1 VTPEHGTVTPA
12 EFHCD
17 EWRLPRR
24 GRRDKPAATSGRC
37 AGRCGSGYTPPN
49 KGTGLKTRHYKA
61 CLIGAHRWDLRVTGI
76 FVRDYIAQMLA
87 PAKTAMTRRSLL
99 KATLLSASGLALD
112 LSGFAWPALL
122 QPRQK
127 DPFAG
132 GKQLGTVD
140 FLNEPP
146 VPLEAPEGSEL
157 DGRLYTDLSAL
168 EAADTVTPVEKF
180 YIRTRASELLPD
192 AAPWQVKLGGLVER
206 PVSLSIESL
215 KKTAKPM
222 GAHLMECAGNVRQ
235 ARFGLLSVGSWAGI
249 PVPEILD
256 RVKAKSAA
264 TRILVSG
271 FDRYAHESRTSVP
284 GASWSFTREQL
295 EKAGAFL
302 ATEMNGKLLAR
313 DHGAPL
319 RLVVPGWYGC
329 TCIKWVDEITF
340 VGEDAESTSQMRE
353 YAGRTAQKGVPE
365 LARDFQPA
373 VIEQAA
379 MPVRVEK
386 WSVAGKIRYRVV
398 GIAWGGTQLVKV
410 LQIRFNPEE
419 DYVPVD
425 NFHQVK
431 NDPWTFWTHD
441 WEPKAPGTYAI
452 RLAVKELATP
462 ARRLDS
468 GYYVR
473 SVEITEV

>member
-1 VTPEHGTVTPA
+1 M
-12 EFHCD
+12 
-17 EWRLPRR
+17 LP
-24 GRRDKPAATSGRC
+24 S
-37 AGRCGSGYTPPN
+37 S
-49 KGTGLKTRHYKA
+49 GLK
-61 CLIGAHRWDLRVTGI
+61 V
-76 FVRDYIAQMLA
+76 MLS
-87 PAKTAMTRRSLL
+87 RRSLL
-99 KATLLSASGLALD
+99 TTLLSGSALAID
-112 LSGFAWPALL
+112 SAGFLWPTLFRP
-122 QPRQK
+122 QHG
-127 DPFAG
+127 DPFSG
-132 GKQLGTVD
+132 GKQLGTVG

-146 VPLEAPEGSEL
+146 VPLEVPEGSEL
-157 DGRLYTDLSAL
+157 DGRQYTDLSTL
-168 EAADTVTPVEKF
+168 EAADTVTPAEKF
-180 YIRTRASELLPD
+180 YIRTRASELLPNSTT
-192 AAPWQVKLGGLVER
+192 WQVKLGGLVER
-206 PVSLSIESL
+206 PVSLAIEGL

-235 ARFGLLSVGSWAGI
+235 ARFGLLSVGTWTGI

-256 RVKAKSAA
+256 RVKGKSAA

-271 FDRYAHESRTSVP
+271 FDRYAHASRTSVP
-284 GASWSFTREQL
+284 GASWIFTREQL

-302 ATEMNGKLLAR
+302 ATELNGHLLAR
-313 DHGAPL
+313 DHGAPV

-340 VGEDAESTSQMRE
+340 AGDEAESTSQMRE

-425 NFHQVK
+425 NFHPVK
-431 NDPWTFWTHD
+431 NDPWTLWTHD
-441 WEPKAPGTYAI
+441 WASKAPGTYAI
-452 RLAVKELATP
+452 RLAAKEPATP

>member
-1 VTPEHGTVTPA
+1 
-12 EFHCD
+12 
-17 EWRLPRR
+17 
-24 GRRDKPAATSGRC
+24 
-37 AGRCGSGYTPPN
+37 
-49 KGTGLKTRHYKA
+49 
-61 CLIGAHRWDLRVTGI
+61 
-76 FVRDYIAQMLA
+76 MLS
-87 PAKTAMTRRSLL
+87 RRSLL
-99 KATLLSASGLALD
+99 KTTLLSGSALAFD
-112 LSGFAWPALL
+112 SAGFLWPTLL
-122 QPRQK
+122 RRQHA
-127 DPFAG
+127 DPYSG
-132 GKQLGTVD
+132 GKQLGTVG

-168 EAADTVTPVEKF
+168 EAVDAVTPADKF
-180 YIRTRASELLPD
+180 YVRTRASELLPD
-192 AAPWQVKLGGLVER
+192 SATWQVKLGGLVDR
-206 PVSLSIESL
+206 PVGLAIEIL
-215 KKTAKPM
+215 RKAAKPM

-235 ARFGLLSVGSWAGI
+235 ARFGLLSVGNWAGI
-249 PVPEILD
+249 PCSEILD

-271 FDRYAHESRTSVP
+271 FDRYGHESRTSVP
-284 GASWSFTREQL
+284 GASWIFTREQL

-302 ATEMNGKLLAR
+302 ATELNGQPLAR
-313 DHGAPL
+313 DHGAPV
-319 RLVVPGWYGC
+319 RLVMPGWYGC

-340 VGEDAESTSQMRE
+340 VGQGAESTSQMRE

-379 MPVRVEK
+379 MPIRVEK
-386 WSVAGKIRYRVV
+386 WRIAGKIRYRVV

-419 DYVPVD
+419 DYIPVD
-425 NFHQVK
+425 NFNQVK
-431 NDPWTFWTHD
+431 NDPWTLWTHD
-441 WEPKAPGTYAI
+441 WAPKAPGTYAI
-452 RLAVKELATP
+452 RLAVKEPATS

>member
-1 VTPEHGTVTPA
+1 M
-12 EFHCD
+12 FK
-17 EWRLPRR
+17 RR
-24 GRRDKPAATSGRC
+24 T
-37 AGRCGSGYTPPN
+37 
-49 KGTGLKTRHYKA
+49 
-61 CLIGAHRWDLRVTGI
+61 
-76 FVRDYIAQMLA
+76 
-87 PAKTAMTRRSLL
+87 LL
-99 KATLLSASGLALD
+99 KAGLLSGSAWLVDLAGTGWQSVL
-112 LSGFAWPALL
+112 AA
-122 QPRQK
+122 QRK

-146 VPLEAPEGSEL
+146 VPLEVPEGSEL
-157 DGRLYTDLSAL
+157 DGRQYTDLSVL
-168 EAADTVTPVEKF
+168 EATDAVTPAEKF

-192 AAPWQVKLGGLVER
+192 SADWQVKLGGLVER
-206 PVSLSIESL
+206 PVSLAIESL

-235 ARFGLLSVGSWAGI
+235 ARFGLLSVGNWAGI
-249 PVPEILD
+249 PVSEILD

-264 TRILVSG
+264 ARVLVSG

-284 GASWSFTREQL
+284 GASWIFTREQL

-302 ATEMNGKLLAR
+302 ATELNGKPLAR
-313 DHGAPL
+313 DHGAPA

-329 TCIKWVDEITF
+329 TCIKWVNEITF
-340 VGEDAESTSQMRE
+340 AGEDAESTSQMRE
-353 YAGRTAQKGVPE
+353 YSARTAQKGVPE
-365 LARDFQPA
+365 LARDFQLA

-379 MPVRVEK
+379 MPVRIEK
-386 WSVAGKIRYRVV
+386 WSVAGKIQYRVV
-398 GIAWGGTQLVKV
+398 GIAWGGTQPVKV

-419 DYVPVD
+419 DYVTVD

-431 NDPWTFWTHD
+431 NDPWTLWTHD
-441 WEPKAPGTYAI
+441 WSPKALGTYAI
-452 RLAVKELATP
+452 RLSVKEPAVQ